1 MKVFYDI
8 IFATIIINKTKI
20 QYYNYKGFY
29 DMVIAKTVNTL
40 IVQLL
45 KNVNILKGMVEMA
58 NLMKGGGGLPSFLVK
73 ILQFFSCTP
82 N

>member
-58 NLMKGGGGLPSFLVK
+58 HLMWGGGAAF
-73 ILQFFSCTP
+73 IFS
-82 N
+82 